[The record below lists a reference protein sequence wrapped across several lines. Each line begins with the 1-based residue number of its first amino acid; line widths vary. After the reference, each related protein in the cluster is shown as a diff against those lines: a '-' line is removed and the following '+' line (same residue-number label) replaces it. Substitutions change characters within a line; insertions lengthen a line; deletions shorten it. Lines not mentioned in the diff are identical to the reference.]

1 MNRPPP
7 NSTARKARVQVPEAL
22 GGARL
27 DKVLAQLVPELSRR
41 EARKVLAMGA
51 VTIGKKRVRI
61 ASWEVRTGDEIAL
74 TWHPDVLVPE
84 HFALE
89 IVYQDAAIAIV
100 SKPAGQ
106 LSQGSELGDVG
117 SLQYALMRHF
127 GQHVRLMHRLDKG
140 ASGLLVAGLGPDA
153 TAFLTPQF
161 RAHALERRYL
171 ALTVGTPAEG
181 RCSVPIV
188 IAGRDA
194 RAARPGEDGLPAGT
208 DVTLDATVTDRDNN
222 LLKVEFFDGATKL
235 GEKTASPFTQVVK
248 TPATGDHAF
257 RVVATDRTSMVGW
270 ATVNFAVREF
280 VADRIDQIDDTADEG
295 AGLNQIAYNNTW
307 NLAQGNVND
316 PRFKNNDHYS
326 DVRNAY
332 FEVRFTGV
340 KIEVFATVASH
351 HGSGVATI
359 DGGTE
364 YTVSYK
370 APQRKEQALVWSSP
384 ILPNREHV
392 LRIRV
397 AGNGVVTADR
407 FDVHVSTKPDVD
419 RATIKKVTAT
429 LTGLAVEVEDAG
441 TSVVDPSSAKL
452 LVDAASVTATVVKA
466 ASTTTLTHAS
476 AAAFQPGST
485 HTVKVDGKYLS
496 GASFT
501 VESSFT
507 LPKPFFPLTG
517 LGEPSSTAGNW
528 GFRQIW
534 NAGRADALVSA
545 VDLALQA
552 SRTGFTGKIH
562 DTTVPSINFAETTN
576 PGTGGFIPDNLPLP
590 AEAQGLTENDFVI
603 VGRAKVRMP
612 QGGDWT
618 IGVHSD
624 EGFALRFIGA
634 PFASVSGNGE
644 RDDNF
649 PEYIAFQTN
658 TGDSNTRGILR
669 GLTAGDYEIEFIS
682 WERVG
687 PAFFEVYAAPG
698 AFQEDAETDRWQL
711 IGGPGGLQ
719 IIASGPKLTAI
730 GLSKANDRLTI
741 DFLSPQPAGPHQLQE
756 STDFKTWQAVST
768 ATFQKTDGNNVRASV
783 IGVTATARFYRLVL
797 P

>member
-1 MNRPPP
+1 MKPSSILRFISALSVVLLGSAASLRAEFIQPVAVLVSNGEESQDALINGLGLNNPGAGSISDLHNRVAGDTWSVVGSIRADATFDLGKTVDLTKVYLW
-7 NSTARKARVQVPEAL
+7 NYNVADGTDIGMKNIEVLVSADTDMTSARFTAIATISLKEGGDAAQVFNVV
-22 GGARL
+22 GTTVRL
-27 DKVLAQLVPELSRR
+27 VKLKGMTNWGHGWSVGLA
-41 EARKVLAMGA
+41 
-51 VTIGKKRVRI
+51 
-61 ASWEVRTGDEIAL
+61 EVRFESGDITGEVPSVVVNNPHEA
-74 TWHPDVLVPE
+74 DV
-84 HFALE
+84 
-89 IVYQDAAIAIV
+89 I
-100 SKPAGQ
+100 
-106 LSQGSELGDVG
+106 
-117 SLQYALMRHF
+117 
-127 GQHVRLMHRLDKG
+127 
-140 ASGLLVAGLGPDA
+140 
-153 TAFLTPQF
+153 
-161 RAHALERRYL
+161 
-171 ALTVGTPAEG
+171 
-181 RCSVPIV
+181 
-188 IAGRDA
+188 
-194 RAARPGEDGLPAGT
+194 PAGT

-783 IGVTATARFYRLVL
+783 TGVTATARFYRLVL